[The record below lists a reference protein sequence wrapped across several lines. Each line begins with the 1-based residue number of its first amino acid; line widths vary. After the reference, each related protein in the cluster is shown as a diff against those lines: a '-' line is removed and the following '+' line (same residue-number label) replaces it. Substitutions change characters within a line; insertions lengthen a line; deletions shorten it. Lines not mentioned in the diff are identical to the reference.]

1 MSFRGVEGSPSREWF
16 VHRWSTAKLEV
27 VVVRSSR
34 VPFVCVASCLVTVA
48 ALTLALGLSACG
60 PTEKDSHSYFPV
72 NDAGYSYGSAD
83 DAFVQERYMR
93 EFGYP
98 ETNEEWQDYM
108 RATTPDLVLVAA
120 DDGSDG
126 YAFERDFG
134 EHPKT
139 IEEAAEVTKRYEE
152 GFAVNV
158 YNAETMEVTGTFTI
172 EGTKTTK

>member
-1 MSFRGVEGSPSREWF
+1 M
-16 VHRWSTAKLEV
+16 
-27 VVVRSSR
+27 RSSR
-34 VPFVCVASCLVTVA
+34 VPFVCVASCLVTVV
-48 ALTLALGLSACG
+48 ALTLVLSLSVCG

-72 NDAGYSYGSAD
+72 NDAGYSYGSGND
-83 DAFVQERYMR
+83 EFVQERYMR

-98 ETNEEWQDYM
+98 ETDEEWQDYM
-108 RATTPDLVLVAA
+108 RATTPDLVLVMA

-158 YNAETMEVTGTFTI
+158 YDAETMEVTGTFTI